1 MSSKVECEVTMSDCI
16 DYSNMLVTQLMMLI
30 TRKTV
35 TRWIKE
41 INVFIHGSLYSY
53 DVAIYT

>member
-1 MSSKVECEVTMSDCI
+1 MSPKVECEVTMSDCI
-16 DYSNMLVTQLMMLI
+16 DYSNMLVKKLMMLI

-41 INVFIHGSLYSY
+41 INVFYSWQSLL
-53 DVAIYT
+53 I